1 MISWVVRSIGMTAV
15 HVIAR
20 VLLGIVITA
29 VPLQGV
35 LSRNIAFAIVI
46 VIALVWAGLD
56 GVVDARQHSLV
67 EDRADLIMRW
77 IITGLITG
85 VAAGLICYILDLLGA
100 DGLGS
105 QGLFFDLT
113 SGAAGTAL
121 MVIVPAT
128 IGIAIGRWIGKSEP
142 DPDDEA
148 EIQRQRRRDIAVG
161 SQSA

>member
-1 MISWVVRSIGMTAV
+1 MISWGVRSIGMTAV

-20 VLLGIVITA
+20 VILGVVITA

-35 LSRNIAFAIVI
+35 LSRNIAFGIVV

-56 GVVDARQHSLV
+56 GVIDSRAHELV
-67 EDRADLIMRW
+67 EDRSDLIMRW
-77 IITGLITG
+77 IIAGLITG
-85 VAAGLICYILDLLGA
+85 VAGGFICYLLEKAGVN
-100 DGLGS
+100 GLGS

-121 MVIVPAT
+121 MVIIPAT
-128 IGIAIGRWIGKSEP
+128 IGIAIGRRIGHSEP

-148 EIQRQRRRDIAVG
+148 ELQRQRRREIAVG
-161 SQSA
+161 NQTA